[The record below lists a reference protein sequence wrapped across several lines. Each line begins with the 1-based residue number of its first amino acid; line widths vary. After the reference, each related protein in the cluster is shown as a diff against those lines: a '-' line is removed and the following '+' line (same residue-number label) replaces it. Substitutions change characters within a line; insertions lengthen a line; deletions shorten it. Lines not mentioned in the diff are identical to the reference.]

1 MEPDLT
7 GTRKSSAYSP
17 TCWPFRVLHLLLSES
32 APFSQVSPWT
42 VLFCFFFSMVSHCSP
57 KPKFL
62 KPFPCWGA
70 DLPGPDS
77 DGTCFKCAVLSNQN
91 LWVQI
96 RERRKKRERQTGRL
110 SPAYTL
116 APSIQVSIHSHRGE
130 ALGTEGR
137 RRILLEGNVSRE
149 VGTGISRNS
158 LLSLIAVL

>member
-62 KPFPCWGA
+62 KLFPCWGA

-77 DGTCFKCAVLSNQN
+77 DGTCFKWQYCLTRISGFR
-91 LWVQI
+91 LE
-96 RERRKKRERQTGRL
+96 RERKKRERQTGRL
-110 SPAYTL
+110 SLAYTL